1 LRDGKYNLLA
11 VMTIDE
17 IYPWDYAE
25 VAHKVFGTL
34 DVRHPLVSE
43 MRGWGKLHISGHLQ
57 VLQLPKHYDFHEM
70 RMIPAQTRTR
80 LETSGYENVV
90 AFQTRNPLHRV
101 HEELTKRAAEDMDG
115 VLLLHPVIGLT
126 KPGDVDHYTRVRA
139 YKALVHPGGSPSA
152 V

>member
-1 LRDGKYNLLA
+1 
-11 VMTIDE
+11 MTIDE
-17 IYPWDYAE
+17 IYAWDDAE
-25 VAHKVFGTL
+25 VVHKVFGTL
-34 DVRHPLVSE
+34 DLRHPLVSE
-43 MRGWGKLHISGHLQ
+43 MRGWGKLYISGRLQ